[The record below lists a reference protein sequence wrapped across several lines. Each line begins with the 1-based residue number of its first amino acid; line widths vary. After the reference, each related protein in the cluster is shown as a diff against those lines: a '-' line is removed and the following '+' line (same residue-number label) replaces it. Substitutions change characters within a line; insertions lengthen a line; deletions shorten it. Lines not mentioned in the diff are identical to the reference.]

1 MLDLLKKHSLVG
13 LFVFV
18 QLYSQTFY
26 VEFDPLASWNIDKGS
41 LYLKK
46 YGYMSNIFHD
56 SRVAFNYKPQVA
68 FYTLDIKEK
77 YKLEAAVE
85 TGTFYGFTTRFLGHL
100 FERVDTFEVDKHSLL
115 LAAKKMR
122 GLRNIHL
129 HHKSSGDNLGPLL
142 EEKLKSKRLFFY
154 LDAHW
159 NNYWPL
165 KDELR
170 QIAKSHRD
178 NCVIMIDDIKVPFRP
193 EIRYDCYTID
203 GMFQECSYEYV
214 EKELAEVFSEYNLY
228 YLIVKGEYGG
238 AQLLIVPKCFEN

>member
-1 MLDLLKKHSLVG
+1 MLGLLKKHTLVG
-13 LFVFV
+13 LFVFS

-26 VEFDPLASWNIDKGS
+26 VEFDPYNKWNIDGES
-41 LYLKK
+41 HYQKK
-46 YGYMSNIFHD
+46 YGFRSKIFHD

-68 FYTLDIKEK
+68 FYLLDIKEK

-85 TGTFYGFTTRFLGHL
+85 TGTFYGFTTRFLGNL
-100 FERVDTFEVDKHSLL
+100 FERVDTFEVDMYCLL
-115 LAAKKMR
+115 RAEKRMR
-122 GLRNIHL
+122 GLKNIHL
-129 HHKSSGDNLGPLL
+129 HHKSSGDFLGPLL

-178 NCVIMIDDIKVPFRP
+178 NCVIMIDDIKVPLRP

-203 GMFQECSYEYV
+203 GVFQECSYEYV
-214 EKELAEVFSEYNLY
+214 EKELAEVFSDYNLY
-228 YLIVKGEYGG
+228 YLIVKGDHGG

>member
-1 MLDLLKKHSLVG
+1 MSYLLKKQSLLG

-18 QLYSQTFY
+18 QIFAQTNFI
-26 VEFDPLASWNIDKGS
+26 EFEPCVTWNIENG
-41 LYLKK
+41 YQYIKK
-46 YGYMSNIFHD
+46 YGYRSKIFQD
-56 SRVAFNYKPQVA
+56 SRIAFNYKPQVA

-85 TGTFYGFTTRFLGHL
+85 TGTYHGGTTRFLGHL
-100 FERVDTFEVDKHSLL
+100 FERVDTFEVDKLCLL

-129 HHKSSGDNLGPLL
+129 HYKSSGDNLGPLL

-154 LDAHW
+154 LDARW

-170 QIAKSHRD
+170 QIAKTHKD
-178 NCVIMIDDIKVPFRP
+178 NCVIMIDDIKVPLRP
-193 EIRYDCYTID
+193 EIRYDFYTIE
-203 GMFQECSYEYV
+203 GQFQECSFEYI
-214 EKELAEVFSEYNLY
+214 EKELAKVFSDYNLY
-228 YLIVKGEYGG
+228 YLTVKGEYGG
-238 AQLLIVPKCFEN
+238 AQLLIVPKCLEN